1 MAGQATVKK
10 VMKTLGTEGTKG
22 IVNQA
27 VNATPELAQA
37 LVDKGVAAYAE
48 GEGPHEVVIYDDN

>member
-37 LVDKGVAAYAE
+37 LVDNGVAAYAN
-48 GEGPHEVVIYDDN
+48 GEGSKAKGRGI